1 MILFLFRSAVV
12 RRSNTSPMG
21 FLRVGSCSPVPGDTV
36 QTGGRRLST
45 GSSRPY
51 SPSPLVGTIPEQ
63 FSQCCCGHPQG
74 HEARSRHSSGSP
86 VPQTQAPQ
94 SLLLGARLQSAPTLT
109 DIYQNKQKLRK
120 QHSDPV
126 CPSHAGAG
134 YSYSPQPSR
143 PGSLGTSPTKHT
155 GSSPRNSDWFFK
167 TPLPT
172 IIGSPT
178 KTTAPFKI
186 PKTQASSNLLALVT
200 RHGPAESQSKD
211 GNDPRECSH
220 CLSVQGSERHRSEQ
234 QQSKAVFGR

>member
-1 MILFLFRSAVV
+1 MSYLLPSF
-12 RRSNTSPMG
+12 TG
-21 FLRVGSCSPVPGDTV
+21 FE
-36 QTGGRRLST
+36 
-45 GSSRPY
+45 
-51 SPSPLVGTIPEQ
+51 SPLTPFPVSPFIVGTIPEQ

-74 HEARSRHSSGSP
+74 HESRSRNSSGSP
-86 VPQTQAPQ
+86 VPQTPSPQ

-143 PGSLGTSPTKHT
+143 PGSLGTSPTKHM
-155 GSSPRNSDWFFK
+155 GSSPRSSDWFFK

-178 KTTAPFKI
+178 KVR
-186 PKTQASSNLLALVT
+186 SLNSLSAL
-200 RHGPAESQSKD
+200 RL
-211 GNDPRECSH
+211 C
-220 CLSVQGSERHRSEQ
+220 
-234 QQSKAVFGR
+234 

>member
-1 MILFLFRSAVV
+1 MPTFLGICTACLSFCVCFQQGRRWEPTPEVVLWPPRALPERLACPQIHTCTPICLFHFLFYLC
-12 RRSNTSPMG
+12 TSLWVLMLPS
-21 FLRVGSCSPVPGDTV
+21 FLS
-36 QTGGRRLST
+36 
-45 GSSRPY
+45 
-51 SPSPLVGTIPEQ
+51 I
-63 FSQCCCGHPQG
+63 
-74 HEARSRHSSGSP
+74 GSP

-178 KTTAPFKI
+178 KVCFL
-186 PKTQASSNLLALVT
+186 SLLYIWTLVLYE
-200 RHGPAESQSKD
+200 RI
-211 GNDPRECSH
+211 H
-220 CLSVQGSERHRSEQ
+220 CENSYNFSEH
-234 QQSKAVFGR
+234 